1 MAAAAGAAA
10 DAALNPLP
18 VAAGGPLPPPGS
30 AGAGGG
36 AASSRRFA
44 EALVKAIGVIGA
56 SEIGDKTFFIAALMA
71 MRHPR
76 WTVFGGALGALAAM
90 TVLSAALGW
99 AAPALIPK
107 IYTHYAATGL
117 FFFFGGKTLYD
128 VLLSEGGGGGGGGGS
143 GGGGGGGGSGHHEPS
158 ELEQVEQEL
167 AEREAAS
174 GGAAAGGGGMRPRP
188 GSRASLKDAELPY
201 HASSSSSSPGAS
213 AAALLH
219 AGQRALR
226 ACLSPVF
233 LNAFTL
239 TFLAEWGDRS
249 QIATIGLAASQDV
262 VGVTLGS
269 VVGHAACT
277 GVAVLGGRHLAAH
290 IDERTV
296 GLVGGLVFLAFGIHS
311 LYEGPPE

>member
-1 MAAAAGAAA
+1 MAAATIPPAGGLAPPPVPGGAAT
-10 DAALNPLP
+10 
-18 VAAGGPLPPPGS
+18 
-30 AGAGGG
+30 

-44 EALVKAIGVIGA
+44 EALIKSIGVIGA

-107 IYTHYAATGL
+107 VYTHYAATAL

-128 VLLSEGGGGGGGGGS
+128 VLTEGGGGHGGGNGGGGGS
-143 GGGGGGGGSGHHEPS
+143 SGHEPS

-167 AEREAAS
+167 AEREAA
-174 GGAAAGGGGMRPRP
+174 GGMAARSRA

-201 HASSSSSSPGAS
+201 HTGAGGGGAGG
-213 AAALLH
+213 AAASLL
-219 AGQRALR
+219 AGAQKALR
-226 ACLSPVF
+226 SLLSPV
-233 LNAFTL
+233 LINAFTL

-269 VVGHAACT
+269 IVGHAACT

-296 GLVGGLVFLAFGIHS
+296 GIVGGLIFLAFGLHS
-311 LYEGPPE
+311 LYEGPPA

>member
-1 MAAAAGAAA
+1 MAAAAAAAGAM
-10 DAALNPLP
+10 
-18 VAAGGPLPPPGS
+18 GGPPSPHPP
-30 AGAGGG
+30 
-36 AASSRRFA
+36 ASSRRFA
-44 EALVKAIGVIGA
+44 EALIKSIGVIGA

-76 WTVFGGALGALAAM
+76 WTVFSGALGALAAM

-107 IYTHYAATGL
+107 VYTHYAATAL
-117 FFFFGGKTLYD
+117 FFFFGGKTLFD
-128 VLLSEGGGGGGGGGS
+128 VLLSEDGGGAGGGGGGGGHS
-143 GGGGGGGGSGHHEPS
+143 SHHDGPS

-167 AEREAAS
+167 AEREAA
-174 GGAAAGGGGMRPRP
+174 AGGGRSRA
-188 GSRASLKDAELPY
+188 GSRLSLKDAELPF
-201 HASSSSSSPGAS
+201 HAGGAGGNGGGAGNS
-213 AAALLH
+213 LAAALN
-219 AGQRALR
+219 AAYKALR
-226 ACLSPVF
+226 SLLSPVL

-269 VVGHAACT
+269 IVGHAACT

-296 GLVGGLVFLAFGIHS
+296 GIVGGLIFLAFGLHS
-311 LYEGPPE
+311 LYEGPPA